1 LESFFSSTGQTSLVG
16 DCCVGDWNVR
26 MTSSLPPFVIFFCLI
41 FENALRFITLAFL
54 EIRSIRLVGWSAEF
68 YIVQIGQTMKLGKML
83 SAADGM
89 MHHRRSCISNP

>member
-1 LESFFSSTGQTSLVG
+1 
-16 DCCVGDWNVR
+16 

-41 FENALRFITLAFL
+41 SENSLRFVASAFLL

-68 YIVQIGQTMKLGKML
+68 YIVQIGRTMKLRKMS